1 MGTNAGED
9 STFIPLCVP
18 HLMGNEWE
26 YVKECLDTSWVSS
39 VGSFVDRFEREMA
52 DFVGAAH
59 GVATS
64 SGTAALHIALLV
76 AGVEPEDEVLVPAL
90 TFIAPANAVRYCQA
104 WPVFVDAEPRYW
116 QIDVDKA
123 VEFLERECIWRDGD
137 LRNRTTGRRVRA
149 VLPVDILGHPVDID
163 PLLEVARRYDL
174 AVIEDATESLGAT
187 YRGSAAGRLGDVACF
202 SFNGNKLMTTGGG
215 GMIVTD
221 NESWAKK
228 ARYLTTQAK
237 NDPIEY
243 VHDEIGYNYR
253 MNNLQAAL
261 GCAQLEDIFQRL
273 SAKRKTAG
281 AYETAFSEVP
291 GVAPM
296 PEASWAASAFWM
308 YTVLI
313 DSAAFGMDSRA
324 LLQSLANQN
333 IQTRPL
339 WQPLHLS
346 KAHSGSPY
354 YKCDVAERLYRDG
367 LSLPCSVGLMASD
380 RQRVIDSVVHAGA
393 TSPRI
398 SRPVGNS

>member
-1 MGTNAGED
+1 MGTSAGEGT
-9 STFIPLCVP
+9 SFIPLCVP

-26 YVKECLDTSWVSS
+26 YVKECLDTNWVSS

-90 TFIAPANAVRYCQA
+90 TFIAPGNAVRYCQA
-104 WPVFVDAEPRYW
+104 WPVFIDAEPRYW
-116 QIDVDKA
+116 QMDVYKA
-123 VEFLERECIWRDGD
+123 VEFLERECVWRDGE

-149 VLPVDILGHPVDID
+149 VVPVDILGHPVDID

-174 AVIEDATESLGAT
+174 AVIEDATESLGAR
-187 YRGSAAGRLGDVACF
+187 YRGSAVGRLGDVACF

-221 NESWAKK
+221 NEAWAKK

-253 MNNLQAAL
+253 MNNIQAAL

-273 SAKRKTAG
+273 SAKRETAG

-291 GVAPM
+291 GVTPM
-296 PEASWAASAFWM
+296 PEASWAASAWWM

-313 DSAAFGMDSRA
+313 DSAEFGMDSRA
-324 LLQSLANQN
+324 LLQSLADQD

-346 KAHSGSPY
+346 KAHGGSPS

-367 LSLPCSVGLMASD
+367 LSLPCSVGLTQGERD
-380 RQRVIDSVVHAGA
+380 RVIDAVAGNVTRTPQTA
-393 TSPRI
+393 K
-398 SRPVGNS
+398 SRTDV